1 MRASPVNGAKRSLAG
16 THPEG
21 SDDGSRGPG
30 RTAGERRPATFA
42 SLCSPSRPP
51 SIVRNP
57 GRARRCRNS
66 AERHTSLC
74 GRWIQARR
82 LEGEPPHISCLR
94 HVDTVSPSDAEQGNH
109 RRKLVSVPAA
119 RLTRFQVGQLT
130 QQSNVTRPPVA
141 AHQTSGR
148 IGRCLTHR
156 QTRSLPW
163 CGGCFVPTPHLR
175 SLRPRRWNGRH
186 SQHLSHTVP
195 SSTTV

>member
-1 MRASPVNGAKRSLAG
+1 LIWSYAGGVDWPKATMRASPVNGAKRSLAG

-21 SDDGSRGPG
+21 SDDASRGPG

-42 SLCSPSRPP
+42 SLCYPSRPP
-51 SIVRNP
+51 SIGRNP

-82 LEGEPPHISCLR
+82 LDGEPPHISCLR
-94 HVDTVSPSDAEQGNH
+94 HVDTASPSDGS
-109 RRKLVSVPAA
+109 RKPSPQLVSVPAA

-141 AHQTSGR
+141 AHQTTGR

-156 QTRSLPW
+156 
-163 CGGCFVPTPHLR
+163 
-175 SLRPRRWNGRH
+175 
-186 SQHLSHTVP
+186 
-195 SSTTV
+195 